1 VKNNEP
7 QMGEHLI
14 SDNEPN
20 GREFEEAPPL
30 MPEIIP
36 IPYLRSSVFIC
47 DSFILCF

>member
-7 QMGEHLI
+7 QM
-14 SDNEPN
+14 DAD
-20 GREFEEAPPL
+20 GREFEEAPTL

-47 DSFILCF
+47 GSFILCL